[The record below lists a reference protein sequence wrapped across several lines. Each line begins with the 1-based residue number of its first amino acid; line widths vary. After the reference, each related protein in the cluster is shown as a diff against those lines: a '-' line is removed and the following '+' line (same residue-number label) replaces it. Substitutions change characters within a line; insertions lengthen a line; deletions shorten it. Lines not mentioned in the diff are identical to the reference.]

1 MRRALEPIRS
11 PIHWI
16 LGLWALASVSIA
28 IWFLSINSQSG
39 DWQEVVSIIAV
50 AFLAGC
56 GLAIG
61 LCWLLIRYFVARD
74 GARTAVALLGPPA
87 LIGLI
92 PFLLWLF

>member
-1 MRRALEPIRS
+1 M
-11 PIHWI
+11 
-16 LGLWALASVSIA
+16 SVIA
-28 IWFLSINSQSG
+28 I
-39 DWQEVVSIIAV
+39 

-61 LCWLLIRYFVARD
+61 LSWLVIRYFVARD
-74 GARTAVALLGPPA
+74 GARKVVALLGPPA